1 MSTYEVVRPGSSFNQ
16 FGPTLDT
23 CLGKFK
29 TYEKARSF
37 LDKKDGP
44 LKLIEVN
51 NGVRTTIDFCLA

>member
-16 FGPTLDT
+16 FGPTPDI

-37 LDKKDGP
+37 LDKNDGRM
-44 LKLIEVN
+44 KLDEIN
-51 NGVRTTIDFCLA
+51 NGVRTTIDFRLA